1 MFTKKEPL
9 AVTYGIGVEEHDHEG
24 RVITAEF
31 EDYYVVTE
39 KVIPF
44 CKSKSSVNPF
54 IGEDKFHII

>member
-1 MFTKKEPL
+1 MQKNNFRKKL
-9 AVTYGIGVEEHDHEG
+9 KGNMIKILVVG
-24 RVITAEF
+24 